1 MEINIKY
8 FGMLAEIIGKAAEK
22 VYFTNAEGI
31 DLISFFKE
39 KYPSI
44 QNINFQ
50 VAVNQEINNSIK
62 DIDTVTEIALLPPF
76 AGG

>member
-8 FGMLAEIIGKAAEK
+8 FGMLAEIIGKAEEK
-22 VYFTNAEGI
+22 VQFTNSESV
-31 DLISFFKE
+31 DLIAFFKE

-44 QNINFQ
+44 HNINFQ
-50 VAVNQEINNSIK
+50 VAVNQEINNSIT